1 MTLSFTS
8 IANGNA
14 TDRPVNHFTKV
25 RGWVVDALLKADC
38 ALGRGD
44 VLEDVDHAH
53 PGVCCA
59 VTRAAIESLV
69 ADGSLWAEGYMVG
82 LVSE

>member
-1 MTLSFTS
+1 MTLTFASL
-8 IANGNA
+8 ANA
-14 TDRPVNHFTKV
+14 TATEQPANRFTKV

-69 ADGSLWAEGYMVG
+69 ADGTLWAEGYMIG